1 MTLVLREDDY
11 VIFECSE
18 LDTNIF
24 FEEDIISVVKN
35 DRGFTVIC
43 SEKFLPEDANKVS
56 RGWVMFEPVYV
67 PEIDIYS
74 VVYTVAGRL
83 AESEISAM
91 VINEWE
97 GVCLLVKKEDARQAI
112 NIMVNSGLGIAE

>member
-91 VINEWE
+91 VINEW
-97 GVCLLVKKEDARQAI
+97 
-112 NIMVNSGLGIAE
+112 